1 MTKAE
6 LVSAVA
12 LQVGSATK
20 NDIAEIIDAT
30 MATIEATL
38 ANGENVYLRGFGSFN
53 CKVRKEKVARNIR
66 KQQSLIVPEHT
77 IPAFK
82 PSKEFIKKLN

>member
-6 LVSAVA
+6 LVSAIA
-12 LQVGSATK
+12 LKTGFAKV
-20 NDIAEIIDAT
+20 DIADIIDAT
-30 MATIEATL
+30 MESIEETL

-53 CKVRKEKVARNIR
+53 LKVRKEKVARNIR
-66 KQQSLIVPEHT
+66 KEQSLIVPEHT